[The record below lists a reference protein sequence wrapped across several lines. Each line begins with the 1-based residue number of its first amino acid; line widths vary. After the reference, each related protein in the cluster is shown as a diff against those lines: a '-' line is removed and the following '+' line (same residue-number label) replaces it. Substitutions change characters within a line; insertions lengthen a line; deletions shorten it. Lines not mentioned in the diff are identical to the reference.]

1 VSRLDPTLK
10 PNEAPVRRLEV
21 ITGVGGRRLWS
32 NDEKA
37 RIVEET
43 LVDGA
48 AVSEVARRHG
58 VSPQQLFTWR
68 RLARQRAEERRSDGQ
83 SFAPVLIETAPA
95 VRADARPI
103 EIVVGDV
110 TVRVPV
116 GADLAT
122 LKAVLKVVRTAS

>member
-1 VSRLDPTLK
+1 
-10 PNEAPVRRLEV
+10 V
-21 ITGVGGRRLWS
+21 ITGVGGRRRWS

-68 RLARQRAEERRSDGQ
+68 RLARQRAEERRSDEQ

>member
-1 VSRLDPTLK
+1 
-10 PNEAPVRRLEV
+10 
-21 ITGVGGRRLWS
+21 
-32 NDEKA
+32 
-37 RIVEET
+37 
-43 LVDGA
+43 
-48 AVSEVARRHG
+48 
-58 VSPQQLFTWR
+58 
-68 RLARQRAEERRSDGQ
+68 
-83 SFAPVLIETAPA
+83 VLIETAPA